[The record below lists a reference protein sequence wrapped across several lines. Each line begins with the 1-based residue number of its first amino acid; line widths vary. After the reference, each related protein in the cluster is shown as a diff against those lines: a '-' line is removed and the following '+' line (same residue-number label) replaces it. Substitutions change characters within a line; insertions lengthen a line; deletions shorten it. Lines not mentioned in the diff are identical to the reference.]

1 MHHYHC
7 ARTALLLLT
16 LGVRIAALGSL
27 AGHSGGLDAVP

>member
-16 LGVRIAALGSL
+16 LGGRIAALGSHGP
-27 AGHSGGLDAVP
+27 APGGIDAVP